1 LFLVNQNH
9 VLWGYSRFF
18 VANTSEIGGKVKKRE
33 DLLGWEWWAGHQLS
47 SVDSGGPAV
56 APLRAGLRF
65 AAAPLRRTE
74 FFGWKGR
81 PVSERFGSMSMDT
94 ELQKHYALL
103 LGIGSPW
110 EVKTVELKLQEK
122 KVEIE
127 LSWQWGQSAKCPEC
141 GRACSIHDSAPERTW
156 RHLDTMQFATLIRA
170 RTPRSDCP
178 EHGVKTMQVPW
189 AEPQGRFTLLFE
201 RFAVDVLMA
210 SASVSQA
217 CALLG
222 IGWETAHEIMRR
234 AVERG
239 LERRQ
244 LQALKHLGMD
254 EKSFGRGQS
263 YITLLTDL
271 EQARVIDVVE
281 DRTTEAAEELWQTL
295 SPEQKQ
301 AVEAVAV
308 DMWEPFIRTIEKEV
322 PEADIVHD
330 KFHVSKYLGEA
341 VDKVRRQEHK
351 ELMAQGD
358 ETLKGSRQLWLY
370 NPENFSPEQR
380 QEFGPLKDL
389 HLKVARAWAAKE
401 LFSKFWE
408 YQEEGWARRFF
419 KDWFGW
425 VSRSRLK
432 PVVEVAQMLKR
443 HLENLLT
450 YLKHHITN
458 AVTEGL
464 NSKIQS
470 IKSNARGFR
479 NFRNYRTRIL
489 FFCGKL
495 DLYPL

>member
-1 LFLVNQNH
+1 
-9 VLWGYSRFF
+9 
-18 VANTSEIGGKVKKRE
+18 
-33 DLLGWEWWAGHQLS
+33 
-47 SVDSGGPAV
+47 
-56 APLRAGLRF
+56 
-65 AAAPLRRTE
+65 
-74 FFGWKGR
+74 
-81 PVSERFGSMSMDT
+81 MSMDS

-110 EVKTVELKLQEK
+110 EVKTVDLSLEAK

-127 LSWQWGQSAKCPEC
+127 LGWQWGAAAKCPEC
-141 GRACSIHDSAPERTW
+141 GRECSIHDCAPERTW
-156 RHLDTMQFATLIRA
+156 RHLDTMQFTTLIRA
-170 RTPRSDCP
+170 RTPRADCP

-189 AEPQGRFTLLFE
+189 AAPQGRFTLLFE
-201 RFAVDVLMA
+201 RFAVEVLLA

-217 CALLG
+217 CTLLG
-222 IGWETAHEIMRR
+222 IGWDTAQEIMRR
-234 AVERG
+234 AVQRG

-244 LQALKHLGMD
+244 LDRLKYLGMD
-254 EKSFGRGQS
+254 EKSFRRGQS

-271 EQARVIDVVE
+271 EESRVLDVVE
-281 DRTTEAAEELWQTL
+281 ERTAEAAGQLWDTL

-301 AVEAVAV
+301 GVEAVAV
-308 DMWEPFIRTIEKEV
+308 DMWEPFIQTIQTQL

-330 KFHVSKYLGEA
+330 KFHVSSYLGEA

-351 ELMAQGD
+351 ELLAQGD
-358 ETLKGSRQLWLY
+358 ETLKGTRQLWLY
-370 NPENFSPEQR
+370 NPQNFSPEQAE
-380 QEFGPLKDL
+380 EFSALKDL
-389 HLKVARAWAAKE
+389 QLKVARAWAAKE

-443 HLENLLT
+443 HLDNLLT

-470 IKSNARGFR
+470 LKSAARGFR
-479 NFRNYRTRIL
+479 NFQNYRIRIL

-495 DLYPL
+495 NLYPL

>member
-1 LFLVNQNH
+1 
-9 VLWGYSRFF
+9 
-18 VANTSEIGGKVKKRE
+18 
-33 DLLGWEWWAGHQLS
+33 
-47 SVDSGGPAV
+47 
-56 APLRAGLRF
+56 
-65 AAAPLRRTE
+65 
-74 FFGWKGR
+74 
-81 PVSERFGSMSMDT
+81 MSMDS
-94 ELQKHYALL
+94 ELQKHYAQL

-110 EVKTVELKLQEK
+110 EVKNVELKLAEK

-127 LSWQWGQSAKCPEC
+127 LGWQWGAAAKCPEC
-141 GRACSIHDSAPERTW
+141 ERECSIHDCAPERTW
-156 RHLDTMQFATLIRA
+156 RHLDTMQFTTLIRA
-170 RTPRSDCP
+170 RAPRSDCP
-178 EHGVKTMQVPW
+178 EHGVKTMTVPW
-189 AEPQGRFTLLFE
+189 AAPQGRFTLFFE
-201 RFAVDVLMA
+201 RFAVEVLLA
-210 SASVSQA
+210 SASISQA
-217 CALLG
+217 CELLG
-222 IGWETAHEIMRR
+222 LSWDTAQEIMRR

-244 LQALKHLGMD
+244 LEDLKHLGMD
-254 EKSFGRGQS
+254 EKSFKRGQS

-271 EQARVIDVVE
+271 DESRVLDVVE
-281 DRTTEAAEELWQTL
+281 ERTTEAADQLWETL

-308 DMWEPFIRTIEKEV
+308 DMWEPFIQTIQKQV
-322 PEADIVHD
+322 PDADIVHD

-358 ETLKGSRQLWLY
+358 ETLKGTRQLWLY
-370 NPENFSPEQR
+370 NPQNFSPDQA
-380 QEFGPLKDL
+380 QEFSTLKDL
-389 HLKVARAWAAKE
+389 QLKVARAWAAKE
-401 LFSKFWE
+401 LFSKFWQ

-470 IKSNARGFR
+470 LKAAARGFR
-479 NFRNYRTRIL
+479 NFRNYRIRIL

-495 DLYPL
+495 NLYPLSPP

>member
-1 LFLVNQNH
+1 
-9 VLWGYSRFF
+9 
-18 VANTSEIGGKVKKRE
+18 
-33 DLLGWEWWAGHQLS
+33 
-47 SVDSGGPAV
+47 
-56 APLRAGLRF
+56 
-65 AAAPLRRTE
+65 
-74 FFGWKGR
+74 
-81 PVSERFGSMSMDT
+81 MSMDS
-94 ELQKHYALL
+94 ELQKHYAQL

-110 EVKTVELKLQEK
+110 EVKNVELKLGEK

-127 LSWQWGQSAKCPEC
+127 LGWQWGAAAKCPEC
-141 GRACSIHDSAPERTW
+141 GRACSIHDCAPERTW
-156 RHLDTMQFATLIRA
+156 RHLDTMQFTTLIRA
-170 RTPRSDCP
+170 RAPRSDCP

-189 AEPQGRFTLLFE
+189 AAPQGRFTLLFE
-201 RFAVDVLMA
+201 CFSVEVLLA

-222 IGWETAHEIMRR
+222 IGWDTAQEIMRR
-234 AVERG
+234 AVKRG

-244 LQALKHLGMD
+244 LEKLKYLGMD
-254 EKSFGRGQS
+254 EKSFRRGQS

-271 EQARVIDVVE
+271 EESRVLDVVE
-281 DRTTEAAEELWQTL
+281 ERTAEAASQLWDTL
-295 SPEQKQ
+295 SPQQKQ

-308 DMWEPFIRTIEKEV
+308 DMWEPFIQTIQTQV

-351 ELMAQGD
+351 ELLAEGD
-358 ETLKGSRQLWLY
+358 ETLKGTRQLWLY
-370 NPENFSPEQR
+370 NPQNFSPAQAE
-380 QEFGPLKDL
+380 EFSALKDL

-450 YLKHHITN
+450 YLRHHITN

-470 IKSNARGFR
+470 LKSAARGFR
-479 NFRNYRTRIL
+479 NFHNYRIRIL

>member
-1 LFLVNQNH
+1 M
-9 VLWGYSRFF
+9 S
-18 VANTSEIGGKVKKRE
+18 I
-33 DLLGWEWWAGHQLS
+33 
-47 SVDSGGPAV
+47 DS
-56 APLRAGLRF
+56 
-65 AAAPLRRTE
+65 
-74 FFGWKGR
+74 
-81 PVSERFGSMSMDT
+81 
-94 ELQKHYALL
+94 ELQKHYAQL

-110 EVKTVELKLQEK
+110 EVKTVELKLEEK

-127 LSWQWGQSAKCPEC
+127 LGWQWGAAAKCPEC
-141 GRACSIHDSAPERTW
+141 GRECSIHDCAPERTW
-156 RHLDTMQFATLIRA
+156 RHLDTMQFTTLIRA
-170 RTPRSDCP
+170 RTPRSDCS
-178 EHGVKTMQVPW
+178 EHGVKTMTVPW
-189 AEPQGRFTLLFE
+189 AAPQGRFTLLFE
-201 RFAVDVLMA
+201 RFAVAVLLA
-210 SASVSQA
+210 SATVSQA
-217 CALLG
+217 CQLLG
-222 IGWETAHEIMRR
+222 LGWDTAQEIMRR

-244 LQALKHLGMD
+244 LEDLRHLGMD
-254 EKSFGRGQS
+254 EKSFKRGQS

-271 EQARVIDVVE
+271 DESRVLDVVE
-281 DRTTEAAEELWQTL
+281 ERTAEAADQLWETL
-295 SPEQKQ
+295 NPEQKQ

-308 DMWEPFIRTIEKEV
+308 DMWEPFIQTIQKQV
-322 PEADIVHD
+322 PDADIVHD

-358 ETLKGSRQLWLY
+358 ETLKGTRQLWLY
-370 NPENFSPEQR
+370 NPQNFSPDQAN
-380 QEFGPLKDL
+380 EFSTLKDL
-389 HLKVARAWAAKE
+389 QLKVARAWAAKE

-419 KDWFGW
+419 KNWFGW

-443 HLENLLT
+443 HLDNLLT

-470 IKSNARGFR
+470 LKSAARGFR
-479 NFRNYRTRIL
+479 NFRNYRIRIL

-495 DLYPL
+495 NLYPL

>member
-1 LFLVNQNH
+1 
-9 VLWGYSRFF
+9 
-18 VANTSEIGGKVKKRE
+18 
-33 DLLGWEWWAGHQLS
+33 
-47 SVDSGGPAV
+47 
-56 APLRAGLRF
+56 
-65 AAAPLRRTE
+65 
-74 FFGWKGR
+74 
-81 PVSERFGSMSMDT
+81 MSMDS

-103 LGIGSPW
+103 LGVGSPW
-110 EVKTVELKLQEK
+110 EVKTVDLDLEGK

-127 LSWQWGQSAKCPEC
+127 LGWQWGAVAKCPEC
-141 GRACSIHDSAPERTW
+141 GRECSIHDCAPERTW
-156 RHLDTMQFATLIRA
+156 RHLDTMQFMTLIRA
-170 RTPRSDCP
+170 RTPRADCP
-178 EHGVKTMQVPW
+178 EHGVKTMQVAW
-189 AEPQGRFTLLFE
+189 AAPQGRFTLLFE
-201 RFAVDVLMA
+201 RFAVEVLLA

-222 IGWETAHEIMRR
+222 LSWDTAQEIMRR
-234 AVERG
+234 AVQRG

-244 LQALKHLGMD
+244 LERLKYLRMD
-254 EKSFGRGQS
+254 EKSFRRGQS
-263 YITLLTDL
+263 YVTLLTDL
-271 EQARVIDVVE
+271 EESRVLDVVE
-281 DRTTEAAEELWQTL
+281 ERTAEAASQLWDTL

-301 AVEAVAV
+301 GVEAVAV
-308 DMWEPFIRTIEKEV
+308 DMWEPFIQTIQTQV
-322 PEADIVHD
+322 PDADIVHD

-351 ELMAQGD
+351 ELLAQGD
-358 ETLKGSRQLWLY
+358 ETLMGTRQLWLY
-370 NPENFSPEQR
+370 NPQNFSPEQAE
-380 QEFGPLKDL
+380 EFSALKDL

-443 HLENLLT
+443 HLDNLLT

-470 IKSNARGFR
+470 LKSAARGFR
-479 NFRNYRTRIL
+479 SFRNYRIRIL

-495 DLYPL
+495 NLYPL

>member
-1 LFLVNQNH
+1 MFE
-9 VLWGYSRFF
+9 
-18 VANTSEIGGKVKKRE
+18 A
-33 DLLGWEWWAGHQLS
+33 
-47 SVDSGGPAV
+47 
-56 APLRAGLRF
+56 
-65 AAAPLRRTE
+65 
-74 FFGWKGR
+74 
-81 PVSERFGSMSMDT
+81 MSMDT

-103 LGIGSPW
+103 LGVGSPW
-110 EVKTVELKLQEK
+110 EVKAVELRLEEK

-127 LSWQWGQSAKCPEC
+127 LGWQWGAAAQCPEC
-141 GRACSIHDSAPERTW
+141 GRECSIHDSAPERIW
-156 RHLDTMQFATLIRA
+156 RHLDTMQFTTLIRA
-170 RTPRSDCP
+170 RTPRANCP
-178 EHGVKTMQVPW
+178 EHGVKTMKVPW
-189 AEPQGRFTLLFE
+189 AAPQGRFTLLFE
-201 RFAVDVLMA
+201 RFAVEVLLA

-222 IGWETAHEIMRR
+222 IGWETAQEIMRR

-244 LQALKHLGMD
+244 LEGLKHLGMD
-254 EKSFGRGQS
+254 EKSFKRGQS

-271 EQARVIDVVE
+271 DASRVLDVVPE
-281 DRTTEAAEELWQTL
+281 RTSQAADQLWETL
-295 SPEQKQ
+295 SAEQKQ
-301 AVEAVAV
+301 TVEAVAV
-308 DMWEPFIRTIEKEV
+308 DMWAPFLQSIARQV

-330 KFHVSKYLGEA
+330 KFHVSQYLGEA

-358 ETLKGSRQLWLY
+358 ETLKGTRQLWLY
-370 NPENFSPEQR
+370 NPQNLNPEQAE
-380 QEFGPLKDL
+380 EFSALKDL

-408 YQEEGWARRFF
+408 YQQEGSARRFF

-432 PVVEVAQMLKR
+432 PLVAVAQMLRR
-443 HLENLLT
+443 HLDNLLT
-450 YLKHHITN
+450 YLKHRITN

-470 IKSNARGFR
+470 LKSAARGFR
-479 NFRNYRTRIL
+479 NFGNYRIRIL

-495 DLYPL
+495 NLYPL

>member
-1 LFLVNQNH
+1 M
-9 VLWGYSRFF
+9 
-18 VANTSEIGGKVKKRE
+18 
-33 DLLGWEWWAGHQLS
+33 
-47 SVDSGGPAV
+47 DS
-56 APLRAGLRF
+56 
-65 AAAPLRRTE
+65 
-74 FFGWKGR
+74 
-81 PVSERFGSMSMDT
+81 

-110 EVKTVELKLQEK
+110 EVKTVDLNLQQR

-127 LSWQWGQSAKCPEC
+127 LGWQWGSAAQCPEC
-141 GRACSIHDSAPERTW
+141 GGECSIHDCAPERTW
-156 RHLDTMQFATLIRA
+156 RHLDTMQFTTLIRA

-189 AEPQGRFTLLFE
+189 AAPQGRFTLLFE
-201 RFAVDVLMA
+201 CFAVEVLLA

-222 IGWETAHEIMRR
+222 IGWDTAQEIMRR

-244 LQALKHLGMD
+244 LERLKYLGMD
-254 EKSFGRGQS
+254 EKSFRRGQS

-271 EQARVIDVVE
+271 EESRVLDVVE
-281 DRTTEAAEELWQTL
+281 ERTVEAADQLWDTL
-295 SPEQKQ
+295 SPQQKQ
-301 AVEAVAV
+301 AIEAVAV
-308 DMWEPFIRTIEKEV
+308 DMWEPFIQTIQAQV

-351 ELMAQGD
+351 ELLAQGD
-358 ETLKGSRQLWLY
+358 QTLKGTRQLWLY
-370 NPENFSPEQR
+370 NPQHFSPEQVE
-380 QEFGPLKDL
+380 EFSALKDL

-408 YQEEGWARRFF
+408 YQQEGWARRFF

-450 YLKHHITN
+450 YLRHHITN

-470 IKSNARGFR
+470 LKSAARGFR
-479 NFRNYRTRIL
+479 SFHNYRIRIL

>member
-1 LFLVNQNH
+1 LCRLV
-9 VLWGYSRFF
+9 
-18 VANTSEIGGKVKKRE
+18 A
-33 DLLGWEWWAGHQLS
+33 
-47 SVDSGGPAV
+47 
-56 APLRAGLRF
+56 
-65 AAAPLRRTE
+65 
-74 FFGWKGR
+74 
-81 PVSERFGSMSMDT
+81 MSMDS

-110 EVKTVELKLQEK
+110 EVKTVALKLAEK

-127 LSWQWGQSAKCPEC
+127 LGWQWGAAAKCPEC
-141 GRACSIHDSAPERTW
+141 GRECSIHDCAPERTW
-156 RHLDTMQFATLIRA
+156 RHLDTMQFTTLIRA
-170 RTPRSDCP
+170 RTPRSNCP
-178 EHGVKTMQVPW
+178 EHGIKTMAVPW
-189 AEPQGRFTLLFE
+189 AAPQGRFTLLFE
-201 RFAVDVLMA
+201 RFAVEVLLA

-217 CALLG
+217 CELLG
-222 IGWETAHEIMRR
+222 LSWDTAQEIMRR

-244 LQALKHLGMD
+244 LEDLKHLGMD
-254 EKSFGRGQS
+254 EKSFKRGQS

-271 EQARVIDVVE
+271 EESRVLDVVE
-281 DRTTEAAEELWQTL
+281 DRTVEAADRLWDTL

-308 DMWEPFIRTIEKEV
+308 DMWEPFIQTIRQQV
-322 PEADIVHD
+322 PDADIVHD
-330 KFHVSKYLGEA
+330 RFHVSKYLGEA

-358 ETLKGSRQLWLY
+358 ETLKGTRQLWLY
-370 NPENFSPEQR
+370 NPQNFSPDQAE
-380 QEFGPLKDL
+380 EFSALKDL
-389 HLKVARAWAAKE
+389 QLKVARAWAAKE

-443 HLENLLT
+443 HLANLLT

-470 IKSNARGFR
+470 LKAAARGFR
-479 NFRNYRTRIL
+479 NFRNYRIRIL

-495 DLYPL
+495 NLYPQ

>member
-1 LFLVNQNH
+1 MNME
-9 VLWGYSRFF
+9 S
-18 VANTSEIGGKVKKRE
+18 
-33 DLLGWEWWAGHQLS
+33 
-47 SVDSGGPAV
+47 
-56 APLRAGLRF
+56 
-65 AAAPLRRTE
+65 
-74 FFGWKGR
+74 
-81 PVSERFGSMSMDT
+81 

-127 LSWQWGQSAKCPEC
+127 LGWQWGGTAKCPEC
-141 GRACSIHDSAPERTW
+141 GGECSIHDCAPERTW
-156 RHLDTMQFATLIRA
+156 RHLDTMQFTTLIRA
-170 RTPRSDCP
+170 RTPRAVCP

-189 AEPQGRFTLLFE
+189 AAPQGRFTLLFE
-201 RFAVDVLMA
+201 RFAVEVLLA
-210 SASVSQA
+210 SGSVSQA
-217 CALLG
+217 CELLG
-222 IGWETAHEIMRR
+222 IGWDTAQEIMRR

-244 LQALKHLGMD
+244 LEGLKHLGMD
-254 EKSFGRGQS
+254 EKSFKRGQS

-271 EQARVIDVVE
+271 EQSRVVDVVE
-281 DRTTEAAEELWQTL
+281 ERTAEAAGQLWQTL

-301 AVEAVAV
+301 GVEAVAV

-322 PEADIVHD
+322 PKADIVHD

-341 VDKVRRQEHK
+341 VDKVRRAEHK

-358 ETLKGSRQLWLY
+358 QTLKGTRQLWLY
-370 NPENFSPEQR
+370 NPQNFSSDQAE
-380 QEFGPLKDL
+380 EFCALKDL

-408 YQEEGWARRFF
+408 YQAEGWARRFF
-419 KDWFGW
+419 KDWYGW

-432 PVVEVAQMLKR
+432 PVVEVARMLKR
-443 HLENLLT
+443 HLANLLT

-470 IKSNARGFR
+470 IKSAARGFR
-479 NFRNYRTRIL
+479 NFRNYRIRIL

-495 DLYPL
+495 NLYPL